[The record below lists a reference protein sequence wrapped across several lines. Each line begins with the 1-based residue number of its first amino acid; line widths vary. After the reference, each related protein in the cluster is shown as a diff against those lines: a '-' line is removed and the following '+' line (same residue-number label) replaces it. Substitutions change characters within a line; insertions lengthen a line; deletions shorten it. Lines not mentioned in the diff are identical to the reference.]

1 MVTSMNY
8 PRIVEVKEI
17 VEEAYDVK
25 SIFFSQRGLKKPKAG
40 QFFMIWIPGI
50 DEVPMSVSFIGEN
63 ELGITVKKVGEATA
77 ALHSLS
83 VGDKIGVRGP
93 FGNGFT
99 LSDGDVLI
107 VGGGIGIAPL
117 YPLIMD
123 LLNTTDSITV
133 VLAAKNNKM
142 LIFLDKISN
151 ILRRECDSLV
161 VVTDDGSAGLRG
173 LASDIAAKLIEEKS
187 YDHIY
192 MCGPEIM
199 MRKIFDKA
207 EEKGVEVQAC
217 LERYMKCGIGLCGSC
232 CIGEYLVCKDGP
244 VFNSEILRKLKD
256 EFGVFK
262 RDSSGLPI
270 EFSS

>member
-1 MVTSMNY
+1 VTSMKC
-8 PRIVEVKEI
+8 PKIVEVREI
-17 VEEAYDVK
+17 VEEAYGVK
-25 SIFFSQRGLKKPKAG
+25 SIFFSRRDVENPKAG
-40 QFFMIWIPGI
+40 QFFMIWIPGV
-50 DEVPMSVSFIGEN
+50 DEIPMSVSFIGEN

-83 VGDKIGVRGP
+83 IGDKIGIRGP

-99 LSDGDVLI
+99 LSNGNVLV

-117 YPLIMD
+117 YPLIKD
-123 LLNTTDSITV
+123 LLNTADSITV
-133 VLAAKNNKM
+133 ILAARTKKM
-142 LIFLDKISN
+142 LIFLDKISK
-151 ILRRECDSLV
+151 ILRNECDSLM
-161 VVTDDGSAGLRG
+161 VVTDDGSAGLKG
-173 LASDIAAKLIEEKS
+173 LASDIAAKLIEKRD
-187 YDHIY
+187 YDHVY

-244 VFNSEILRKLKD
+244 VFNSEILRRLKD

-262 RDSSGLPI
+262 RDASGLLVK
-270 EFSS
+270 FNS

>member
-1 MVTSMNY
+1 MNC
-8 PRIVEVKEI
+8 PRIVEVREI
-17 VEEAYDVK
+17 VEEAYGIK
-25 SIFFSQRGLKKPKAG
+25 SIFFSGRNLEKPKAG
-40 QFFMIWIPGI
+40 QFFMIWIPGV
-50 DEVPMSVSFIGEN
+50 DEVPMSVSFIGKN
-63 ELGITVKKVGEATA
+63 ELGITVKNVGEATA

-99 LSDGDVLI
+99 LSDGNVLV

-117 YPLIMD
+117 HPLVMD

-133 VLAAKNNKM
+133 ILAARTSRM

-151 ILRRECDSLV
+151 ILRRDCDSLMI
-161 VVTDDGSAGLRG
+161 VTDDGSAGLKG
-173 LASDIAAKLIEEKS
+173 LASDIAGKLVEEKS

-207 EEKGVEVQAC
+207 EEKGIQVQAC
-217 LERYMKCGIGLCGSC
+217 LERYMKCSIGLCGSC

-244 VFNSEILRKLKD
+244 VFNSETLRKLKD

-262 RDSSGLPI
+262 RNSSGHPI
-270 EFSS
+270 RFNF